1 MNILVV
7 CCSIF
12 NPTPSLSAMLVNHF
26 KLRRSVLTYNLSG
39 MGCSAGLIAV
49 SLVRELL
56 QVRLR
61 YMHGLAPKYLLSTT
75 LVVLSKKKKRR
86 LAAPWRHK
94 LASRRTCSSGVSAVL
109 NCQCGRYDSSRAHEV
124 AYPLV

>member
-1 MNILVV
+1 MV

-12 NPTPSLSAMLVNHF
+12 SPTPSLSAMLVNHF

-56 QVRLR
+56 QVRRTGYIQRADTVALHLR
-61 YMHGLAPKYLLSTT
+61 S
-75 LVVLSKKKKRR
+75 
-86 LAAPWRHK
+86 
-94 LASRRTCSSGVSAVL
+94 VL
-109 NCQCGRYDSSRAHEV
+109 N
-124 AYPLV
+124 